1 MPNWN
6 AYRHMKY
13 RDIGFVKED
22 FLHVLPNSVKYRL
35 TFHKVV

>member
-1 MPNWN
+1 
-6 AYRHMKY
+6 MKY

-35 TFHKVV
+35 TFHKCSYMLEVGWDL